1 MRMIKGVVGGE
12 VKNSP
17 RRAKPRLSN
26 PAPATKEWS
35 IVASK
40 RAAIFLWLEGYEDD
54 RRSRWWRGE
63 KLTKAS
69 KASPFESSPR
79 YQNNQESLL

>member
-40 RAAIFLWLEGYEDD
+40 RAAIFLWLEGYADD
-54 RRSRWWRGE
+54 
-63 KLTKAS
+63 
-69 KASPFESSPR
+69 
-79 YQNNQESLL
+79 

>member
-1 MRMIKGVVGGE
+1 LLPKGQRFFYGWKAMRMIKGVVGGE

-40 RAAIFLWLEGYEDD
+40 RAAIFLWLEGYADD
-54 RRSRWWRGE
+54 
-63 KLTKAS
+63 
-69 KASPFESSPR
+69 
-79 YQNNQESLL
+79 